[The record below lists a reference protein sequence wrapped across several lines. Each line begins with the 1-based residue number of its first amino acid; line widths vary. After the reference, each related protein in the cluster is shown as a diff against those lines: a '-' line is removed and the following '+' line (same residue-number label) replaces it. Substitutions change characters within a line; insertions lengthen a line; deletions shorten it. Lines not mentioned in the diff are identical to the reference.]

1 MNMRDHDKQLMM
13 KYIICVTFRLGI
25 CYYYFLQLYCITST
39 IILWYVFE
47 AKCNRYKYTG
57 KLNYLSD
64 VSHVLNVLTT
74 QNLGTYLARKSE
86 RHFCSE
92 IFKITLRLN
101 LLIQSSSQQD
111 QPETFR
117 RVLKQKQV
125 TDIWNCFWIEMEYL
139 LLRGHFT

>member
-1 MNMRDHDKQLMM
+1 M
-13 KYIICVTFRLGI
+13 FA
-25 CYYYFLQLYCITST
+25 
-39 IILWYVFE
+39 
-47 AKCNRYKYTG
+47 AKCNTQG

-86 RHFCSE
+86 RQFCSE

-101 LLIQSSSQQD
+101 MLIQSSSQQD

-125 TDIWNCFWIEMEYL
+125 TDI
-139 LLRGHFT
+139 